1 MKFVSRSALVATAT
15 AILFWQWIP
24 HLHSALINH
33 KNERRN
39 KLLRPRNSDWRWL
52 VVIDGRRVP
61 TKAIFGLG

>member
-24 HLHSALINH
+24 HLHSALINQQ
-33 KNERRN
+33 ERTEER
-39 KLLRPRNSDWRWL
+39 LLRPRNSDWRWL